1 MAITCVYIDKS
12 QLFIAD
18 SVRTLK
24 LVLETRF
31 KRFAYINK
39 H

>member
-18 SVRTLK
+18 SVRTHK
-24 LVLETRF
+24 ISPRNTF
-31 KRFAYINK
+31 
-39 H
+39 